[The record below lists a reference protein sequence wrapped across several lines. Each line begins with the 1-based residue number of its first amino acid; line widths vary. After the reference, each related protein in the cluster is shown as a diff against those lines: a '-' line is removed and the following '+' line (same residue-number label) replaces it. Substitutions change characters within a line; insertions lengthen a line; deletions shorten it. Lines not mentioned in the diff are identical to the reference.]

1 MQKYVAKVAV
11 DRIYDNAKNGLIGHL
26 VVLFLTALLF
36 WNKLPAYIIEIGV
49 VSHTFL
55 ILRRAYLRYK
65 YFQIRDDL
73 VDLEE
78 INSWMRKY
86 RRCMFLS
93 GLAFGLMIFFFQ
105 SLFVEYHFLILTIL
119 IGLSAGGLYTLG
131 EVFSIY
137 ASYVLAMLLTALVW
151 MLLQDAYVYTVGAIL
166 IVVAI
171 YYYLSM
177 ARRYENNFKQ
187 ITIEQRNVS
196 EHIKKQEQMQE
207 ELLKQKDILEYQA
220 THDVLTGLPNRTLFN
235 DRLEQSIQKAK
246 RNGTHIALFFIDL
259 DHFKEIND
267 SLGHHVGDEVLKI
280 VTSR

>member
-11 DRIYDNAKNGLIGHL
+11 DRIYDNAKNGLIGHC

-36 WNKLPAYIIEIGV
+36 WNKIPTYIIEIGV
-49 VSHTFL
+49 VSHAFL

-65 YFQIRDDL
+65 YFKIRDEL

-105 SLFVEYHFLILTIL
+105 DLFVEYHFLILTIL

-151 MLLQDAYVYTVGAIL
+151 MLLQDAYVYTIGSIL

-177 ARRYENNFKQ
+177 ARRYEHNFKQ
-187 ITIEQRNVS
+187 IIIEQRNV
-196 EHIKKQEQMQE
+196 
-207 ELLKQKDILEYQA
+207 A
-220 THDVLTGLPNRTLFN
+220 
-235 DRLEQSIQKAK
+235 
-246 RNGTHIALFFIDL
+246 
-259 DHFKEIND
+259 
-267 SLGHHVGDEVLKI
+267 
-280 VTSR
+280 